1 MAKSK
6 KYFYDYDM
14 AEEGKGPKTMIPEI
28 LADSEFPSLT
38 ELVIGDWGTSWEEGC
53 QQMIDDIVAN
63 KEKFSHITSLFIG
76 DMDFEECEVSWIIQG
91 DYSRI
96 YEAMPQLKSLTIKGS
111 TELRLGTISH
121 ERLEELTI
129 ICGGLSEDVFKSIE
143 QAHLPNLKKLLLY
156 IGVEDYGFDGS
167 IDTIRSLLANS
178 DFPRLSYL
186 GLTDSELQN
195 EVAAAVLESKYI
207 GQIETLDLSEGT
219 LNDKGGEVL
228 LAGLPG
234 YPNVKKLDLHYHYMT
249 EEMEGKLK
257 ALPLELD
264 VSERNLP
271 DEYNGELWMYPMLTE

>member
-1 MAKSK
+1 
-6 KYFYDYDM
+6 
-14 AEEGKGPKTMIPEI
+14 
-28 LADSEFPSLT
+28 
-38 ELVIGDWGTSWEEGC
+38 
-53 QQMIDDIVAN
+53 MIDDIVAN

-91 DYSRI
+91 DYSMI

-121 ERLEELTI
+121 EGLEELTI

>member
-1 MAKSK
+1 
-6 KYFYDYDM
+6 M

-111 TELRLGTISH
+111 TELRLGAISH
-121 ERLEELTI
+121 EGLEELTI